1 MSSVSLRF
9 LDHPRRRLEP
19 EAHGK
24 QVLQQ
29 HLPSASRARRALRWV
44 LPPLLLLGLASSV
57 GIQSEGT
64 LPDGPAGQ
72 VTVRQDGLQVAVT
85 SADRLGIFTPQGQ
98 RLVLLSPTERRLT
111 DAVFSAGSVLAL
123 DVTGTLVQ
131 VDGSQV
137 KQLGA
142 RLCGTLRSEQV
153 PRLAAAGET
162 VAVSCP
168 DVLLVGR
175 PGKWKKIRLPALS
188 ATNGGTV
195 ALNPDASEVA
205 VLRSAAVL
213 RFRLSDQA
221 PLPTITRLP
230 GEDLTFMDDPVSP
243 GSASALTYD
252 RTGKRLAVSW
262 GMSFV
267 KAYNQ
272 SVTVYD
278 LASGTGRSLPSYADS
293 TTRLAFS
300 PDGNFLLANGNSTP
314 RVWNLQSWKRL
325 ASPQPTNTYIGV
337 NGVAWLGG
345 QLISASG
352 LGTRAFTLQ
361 GKRGTSY
368 AMPHPRVS
376 LAAFSDDG
384 QQLALTVGDGRVFL
398 YDLKASK
405 LRWTIQAHEYG
416 VASLRFNRAGTVLAS
431 GNANGEVLRFWD
443 ARTGAVQGPAVLGVR
458 SISGFTPGDA
468 EVVMGG
474 RVIPTATLF
483 QLQKQVELR
492 DLPGRTYRA
501 VRSEGSRLTPD
512 GKSVCETT
520 FVFRDRGMG
529 FRASSWALGG
539 LERNDFGLTLPEE
552 RSLGVVSA
560 DCRVLAVA
568 ASDVLGKEHTL
579 KPLGVEVYDP
589 ATGRKLRAWSVPRRV
604 TSLALSPD
612 GRRVAYLEEGS
623 ATLTLGDVETGRR
636 TSWKL
641 PPGVQDLFSLPLIFR
656 ADGRAL
662 FVGVGTRPGAS
673 FTLLNVP

>member
-1 MSSVSLRF
+1 VNMALLRQ
-9 LDHPRRRLEP
+9 L
-19 EAHGK
+19 
-24 QVLQQ
+24 LQRY
-29 HLPSASRARRALRWV
+29 LPSANRAKQARRWV
-44 LPPLLLLGLASSV
+44 FPPLLLLGLASSV
-57 GIQSEGT
+57 GVQSEGA
-64 LPDGPAGQ
+64 LPDGPADQ
-72 VTVRQDGLQVAVT
+72 VVVRQDDLQVAVT
-85 SADRLGIFTPQGQ
+85 SSDRLGIFTPQGQ
-98 RLVLLSPTERRLT
+98 RLVLLSPTGRRLT

-123 DVTGTLVQ
+123 DVTGTLAQ
-131 VDGSQV
+131 VDGPRV
-137 KQLGA
+137 NRLGE
-142 RLCGTLRSEQV
+142 RLCGALHSEQI

-168 DVLLVGR
+168 DVLLVGQ
-175 PGKWKKIRLPALS
+175 PGKWKKIRLPDLS
-188 ATNGGTV
+188 ATGDGTV
-195 ALNPDASEVA
+195 ALSPDASEVA
-205 VLRSAAVL
+205 VLRGAAVL
-213 RFRLSDQA
+213 RFRLSDRA
-221 PLPTITRLP
+221 PFPTITRLP

-243 GSASALTYD
+243 ASASALTYD
-252 RTGKRLAVSW
+252 RAGKRLAVGW

-278 LASGTGRSLPSYADS
+278 LAGGKGRSLPSYADS

-300 PDGNFLLANGNSTP
+300 PDGTFLLANGTSMP
-314 RVWNLQSWKRL
+314 RVWNLQTWKRL
-325 ASPQPTNTYIGV
+325 SSPLPTNTYIGV
-337 NGVAWLGG
+337 NGVAWLGK

-368 AMPHPRVS
+368 AMPHSRVS

-384 QQLALTVGDGRVFL
+384 QQLALAVGDGRVFL
-398 YDLKASK
+398 YDLKTGT
-405 LRWTIQAHEYG
+405 LRWTVQAHEYG

-431 GNANGEVLRFWD
+431 GNANGEALRFWD
-443 ARTGAVQGPAVLGVR
+443 TKTGAVHGPTVLGVR
-458 SISGFTPGDA
+458 SISGFTSGDRA
-468 EVVMGG
+468 VVMGG
-474 RVIPTATLF
+474 RVISTADLF
-483 QLQKQVELR
+483 QLQRQVELR

-552 RSLGVVSA
+552 RRLGAVSA

-579 KPLGVEVYDP
+579 RPLGVEVYDP

-604 TSLALSPD
+604 TSLALSLD
-612 GRRVAYLEEGS
+612 GRRVAYLEEGRT
-623 ATLTLGDVETGRR
+623 TLTLGDVKTGRR

-641 PPGVQDLFSLPLIFR
+641 PPGVQDLFSLPLVFR
-656 ADGRAL
+656 ADGRVL
-662 FVGVGTRPGAS
+662 LIGIGTRPGTS